1 MKALVK
7 AAKGAGNLAL
17 MDVNIPKTGPHDVL
31 TKVAACGICG
41 TDILILQ
48 DKVDIYKPPVILGHN
63 VAGIVI
69 EVGSEV
75 RSLAP
80 GDRVAIDMNVGA
92 CGHCT
97 YCLGGREYLC
107 AGRKGLGYGID
118 GGMAEYLSIDA
129 RFAVKVPEGVSL
141 EEAAIMD
148 ASNAI
153 HGVVD
158 RSGGVRGK
166 TVVIYGPGFQGLS
179 MVEVARLEGAGSI
192 VMVGRGRHAER
203 LRLAK
208 RLGADYALASDEE
221 DVGELVRGLTNGE
234 GADVAL
240 ETTGAAEALNEAIR
254 VVRRGGT
261 IAMLGSLPGDAVVD
275 MHTVVYSEITLSPI
289 RGYTSANVAYL
300 MEALGQGKLD
310 LKPFIETFPLDKWE
324 QAFAARIQRA
334 VIEPVLVP

>member
-1 MKALVK
+1 MRALVK
-7 AAKGAGNLAL
+7 KGYGVGQVELL
-17 MDVNIPKTGPHDVL
+17 EVPRPKVGPRDVL
-31 TKVAACGICG
+31 VKVAASGICG
-41 TDILILQ
+41 TDVLILE
-48 DKVDIYKPPVILGHN
+48 DKVNIYKPPVTLGHN
-63 VAGIVI
+63 VAGIVA
-69 EVGSEV
+69 EVGPEV
-75 RSLAP
+75 RSLAV

-92 CGHCT
+92 CGHCD

-118 GGMAEYLSIDA
+118 GGMADYLCIDA

-148 ASNAI
+148 ASNAV

-158 RSGGVRGK
+158 RAGGVRGK

-179 MVEVARLEGAGSI
+179 MLEVARLEGAGTI

-203 LRLAK
+203 FQLAK
-208 RLGADYALASDEE
+208 RLGADYAVASDKE
-221 DVGELVRGLTNGE
+221 DVGALVRSLTKDE

-240 ETTGAAEALNEAIR
+240 ETTGAPEALNEAIH
-254 VVRRGGT
+254 VVRKGAT
-261 IAMLGSLPGDAVVD
+261 IALLGSLPGDAVVD
-275 MHTVVYSEITLSPI
+275 MHTVVYSEITLSAI
-289 RGYTSANVAYL
+289 RGYNSGNVAYL
-300 MEALGQGKLD
+300 MQALGEGKLD

-324 QAFAARIQRA
+324 QAFAARVQRA